1 VKVDRGTYCSG
12 FVRAS
17 SFAFVQEQTDDKA
30 PNSNVSF
37 DKELRRQVRM
47 KIGFR
52 TIRSILFV
60 LALNIPVFA
69 QSIDGSV
76 TGGVSSSAVDFAST
90 LDSSTGTPYRLERGD
105 NEFGFWGGF
114 SPKATT
120 IFAGLHEDEAAD
132 RKFFLAAFR
141 YGRTLAAN
149 DHVALQYT
157 LDAIPV
163 AIATGV
169 IVSRTT
175 VGGVTTFQRET
186 AYGVGLTPAALQLDF
201 ANGSKVH
208 PFIHVNGGFLGFNKA
223 VPIEDSGQFAFVGEA
238 GGGLRFFTSESR
250 AVTLGVRFHHIS
262 NGNRSGA
269 NRGLNQFVI
278 YAGFSIFK

>member
-1 VKVDRGTYCSG
+1 MKHYFQVILAVYFAMLIAVSASG
-12 FVRAS
+12 QTADNPTPPIESSSTAATSSPAS
-17 SFAFVQEQTDDKA
+17 N
-30 PNSNVSF
+30 NSN
-37 DKELRRQVRM
+37 
-47 KIGFR
+47 
-52 TIRSILFV
+52 
-60 LALNIPVFA
+60 
-69 QSIDGSV
+69 
-76 TGGVSSSAVDFAST
+76 
-90 LDSSTGTPYRLERGD
+90 PYLLKRGD
-105 NEFGFWGGF
+105 NEFGFWAGF

-120 IFAGLHEDEAAD
+120 IFAGLHDDEASD
-132 RKFFLAAFR
+132 RNFL

-157 LDAIPV
+157 LDAIPLAV
-163 AIATGV
+163 ASGV

-175 VGGVTTFQRET
+175 VGGVTTFRRET
-186 AYGVGLTPAALQLDF
+186 AYGIGVTPAGLQLDF

-223 VPIEDSGQFAFVGEA
+223 VPIEDSGRFAFVGEA
-238 GGGLRFFTSESR
+238 GGGVRVFTSERR

-262 NGNRSGA
+262 NGNISGS